1 MKQVFD
7 TMSQATG
14 VDLSEIIRANT
25 YDAKV
30 TRNVNVTGL
39 PEAKP
44 AAAEAEVKADE
55 AKTAE
60 AKAAEAKE
68 AGSTPGGART
78 TARPIMPAVQTT

>member
-39 PEAKP
+39 
-44 AAAEAEVKADE
+44 
-55 AKTAE
+55 AE
-60 AKAAEAKE
+60 AKASVSAGAEPGVKSDAGNSDETKTAAKAGIQEAK
-68 AGSTPGGART
+68 AGK
-78 TARPIMPAVQTT
+78 

>member
-1 MKQVFD
+1 M
-7 TMSQATG
+7 
-14 VDLSEIIRANT
+14 DLSEIIRANT

-78 TARPIMPAVQTT
+78 TVRPIMPAVQTT

>member
-39 PEAKP
+39 
-44 AAAEAEVKADE
+44 
-55 AKTAE
+55 AE
-60 AKAAEAKE
+60 AKASVSAGAEPEVKSDAGNSDETKTAAKAGIQEAK
-68 AGSTPGGART
+68 AGK
-78 TARPIMPAVQTT
+78 